1 MEFTKIMTR
10 NDLGLT
16 GSNQSGWALYGP
28 TNRGKFAV
36 LPELSAFI
44 KNDARQIDLIDPDDQ
59 VWQLRYIY
67 FNTRWS
73 ESRPNGRNEYRLTQG
88 DGGQTPQDLA
98 DSLSLRVGDKAVFT
112 LDRGEIFI
120 RAVHLDRNRWRRRLE
135 KAAGRASLGS
145 LTADEI
151 LDTPPGLFDDGG
163 GKLVPKERDAVL
175 GHVYVLTNPAM
186 PALCKIG
193 FTTRSAEI
201 RAKELTD
208 HSGVPARFS
217 VVGSVQV
224 RDPVRLERIMHE
236 LLEPKRFR
244 EGREFFQLEPEQA
257 LDYVRNVAKIYTEA
271 RP

>member
-28 TNRGKFAV
+28 TNQEKFAV
-36 LPELSAFI
+36 FPELSAFI
-44 KNDARQIDLIDPDDQ
+44 KNDARQIHLIDPDDQ

-88 DGGQTPQDLA
+88 ESGQTPHDLA

-120 RAVHLDRNRWRRRLE
+120 RAVHLDRHSWRKRIE

-151 LDTPPGLFDDGG
+151 LDKPPGSFDGG
-163 GKLVPKERDAVL
+163 EGNPVPRSRDTDL

-193 FTTRSAEI
+193 FTTRSAEV

-224 RDPVRLERIMHE
+224 RDPARLERIMHK
-236 LLEPKRFR
+236 LLESKRFR
-244 EGREFFQLEPEQA
+244 EGREFFQIDPAQA
-257 LDYVRNVAKIYTEA
+257 MEYVREVAKIFTEA